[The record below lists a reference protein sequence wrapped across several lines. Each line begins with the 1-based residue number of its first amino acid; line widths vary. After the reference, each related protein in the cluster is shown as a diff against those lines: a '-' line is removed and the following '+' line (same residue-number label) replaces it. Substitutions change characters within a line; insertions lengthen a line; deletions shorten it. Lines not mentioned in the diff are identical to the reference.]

1 MNLALTKWIFFPILS
16 CLILNLK
23 AAPTLFTLNTN
34 GDVTQATVCKEE
46 GVSNCTLVTMNFQ
59 ALAPENSEI
68 YVPDIGTLDF
78 EYTDNYDGILN
89 LNYHNENLT
98 TAYITYYALQES
110 IIGTFTL
117 ITGETRKLA
126 KCGDLCYVFY
136 KVTEKKWTDDDGQL
150 NTKKKKIKEKNNENQ
165 KCRRINAEMVDVK
178 AGNKELRTKLEV
190 ALQQLEDKD
199 KELKFA
205 KKETKIQEKKVS
217 ELQELHGEEIQKNHA
232 MSLNIKRCETEL
244 QQSLTANICIQTNN
258 LSTRN
263 EESDDNEL
271 QRSKDTI
278 DMIDK
283 EMVDVKTANKELETK
298 LATALQYKE
307 EKDEE
312 LKDAMKETEI
322 QEQKISELQELHAKE
337 KQKNHAM
344 SLNMK
349 DTYITL
355 VSSNSDWSDCSEKCG
370 EGTQKIYFK
379 CGKDSGCE
387 KKTFTA
393 SRPCKIRDCVKPSF
407 DGDASF
413 VIIKES
419 GDVML
424 HGDGDITMGVFMV
437 GGGGYG
443 LGGGGSGLFKI
454 VDDVINLDNVLTI
467 KVEIGEGGYYDA
479 STQTGVAG
487 KPTKITVP
495 EYKTTIVEGGQ
506 PGKHDI
512 ISGGSGWSGGGSSRG
527 GDGGSNGSNGK
538 SREYYTSGGELYN
551 LNGGEG
557 SGEVLPLIASG
568 HVLLSP
574 GKGGIS
580 YSTWFGGGGGGVL
593 VNGKGPADSHRGV
606 GQGYGGGGRMS
617 NKANN
622 GLVIIWIM

>member
-34 GDVTQATVCKEE
+34 GDVTQATVCNQE

-68 YVPDIGTLDF
+68 YVPDIGTLEF
-78 EYTDNYDGILN
+78 EYTDDYDGILH

-150 NTKKKKIKEKNNENQ
+150 NTKKKKIKEKNKENQ
-165 KCRRINAEMVDVK
+165 KCRRISAEMVDVK

-199 KELKFA
+199 KDFKFA
-205 KKETKIQEKKVS
+205 KKETKK
-217 ELQELHGEEIQKNHA
+217 EIQKYHA

-244 QQSLTANICIQTNN
+244 QQNLTANICIQTNN
-258 LSTRN
+258 LSTKK

-271 QRSKDTI
+271 QISKPTI
-278 DMIDK
+278 YMLEK
-283 EMVDVKTANKELETK
+283 EIVDVKSANIELETK
-298 LATALQYKE
+298 LAMALQYKKD
-307 EKDEE
+307 KDEE
-312 LKDAMKETEI
+312 LKDARREKEI
-322 QEQKISELQELHAKE
+322 QELEKE

-349 DTYITL
+349 DTYIIP
-355 VSSNSDWSDCSEKCG
+355 VSSNSDWSNCSEKCG

-407 DGDASF
+407 DDDASF
-413 VIIKES
+413 VIITES
-419 GDVML
+419 GDVIL
-424 HGDGDITMGVFMV
+424 HGDGNITMGVFMV
-437 GGGGYG
+437 GGGGGGHY
-443 LGGGGSGLFKI
+443 LGGGGSGLFKTEAR
-454 VDDVINLDNVLTI
+454 VINLDNVFTI
-467 KVEIGEGGYYDA
+467 KVKIGEGGYYDE
-479 STQTGVAG
+479 STQTGIAG
-487 KPTKITVP
+487 KPTKITFP
-495 EYKTTIVEGGQ
+495 GYIPLIVEGGQ
-506 PGKHDI
+506 PAKNDYN
-512 ISGGSGWSGGGSSRG
+512 SGGSGWSGGGSSTG
-527 GDGGSNGSNGK
+527 GDGGSNGSNGTSAK
-538 SREYYTSGGELYN
+538 YYNYEGTYN
-551 LNGGEG
+551 LNGGTG
-557 SGEVLPLIASG
+557 SEEILPLIGSDLF
-568 HVLLSP
+568 LLSP
-574 GKGGIS
+574 GKGGICYHKRS
-580 YSTWFGGGGGGVL
+580 VGGGGGGVL
-593 VNGKGPADSHRGV
+593 VNGKGPAQSHAGV
-606 GQGYGGGGRMS
+606 GQGYGGGGRMTT
-617 NKANN
+617 KANN

>member
-16 CLILNLK
+16 CLILDLK
-23 AAPTLFTLNTN
+23 AAPTLFTLNYN
-34 GDVTQATVCKEE
+34 GDVTKATVCKQE

-68 YVPDIGTLDF
+68 YVPYIGTLDF
-78 EYTDNYDGILN
+78 EYTDDYDGILH
-89 LNYHNENLT
+89 LNYHNEKLT

-150 NTKKKKIKEKNNENQ
+150 NTKKKKSKKKNEEIK
-165 KCRRINAEMVDVK
+165 KCQRIND
-178 AGNKELRTKLEV
+178 
-190 ALQQLEDKD
+190 
-199 KELKFA
+199 ELKNDI
-205 KKETKIQEKKVS
+205 KMC
-217 ELQELHGEEIQKNHA
+217 QK
-232 MSLNIKRCETEL
+232 EL
-244 QQSLTANICIQTNN
+244 QQSLTVHICEQTNN

-271 QRSKDTI
+271 QISNNTI
-278 DMIDK
+278 DMLNK
-283 EMVDVKTANKELETK
+283 EIVDVKTANKELEKK

-307 EKDEE
+307 DKDEE
-312 LKDAMKETEI
+312 LKDAMKEAEI
-322 QEQKISELQELHAKE
+322 QEKKISEMQELHEKE

-349 DTYITL
+349 DTYIIP

-387 KKTFTA
+387 NQTITA

-437 GGGGYG
+437 GGGGGGHY
-443 LGGGGSGLFKI
+443 LGGGGSGLFKTEAR
-454 VDDVINLDNVLTI
+454 VINLDNVFTI
-467 KVEIGEGGYYDA
+467 KVKIGEGGYYDE
-479 STQTGVAG
+479 STQTGIAG
-487 KPTKITVP
+487 KPTKITFP
-495 EYKTTIVEGGQ
+495 GYIPLIVEGGQ
-506 PGKHDI
+506 PAKNDYN
-512 ISGGSGWSGGGSSRG
+512 SGGSGWSGGGSSTG
-527 GDGGSNGSNGK
+527 GDGGSNGSNGTSAK
-538 SREYYTSGGELYN
+538 YYNYEGTYN
-551 LNGGEG
+551 LNGGTG
-557 SGEVLPLIASG
+557 SEEILPLIGSDLF
-568 HVLLSP
+568 LLSP
-574 GKGGIS
+574 GKGGICYHKRS
-580 YSTWFGGGGGGVL
+580 VGGGGGGVL
-593 VNGKGPADSHRGV
+593 VNGKGPAQSHAGV
-606 GQGYGGGGRMS
+606 GQGYGGGGRMTT
-617 NKANN
+617 KANN